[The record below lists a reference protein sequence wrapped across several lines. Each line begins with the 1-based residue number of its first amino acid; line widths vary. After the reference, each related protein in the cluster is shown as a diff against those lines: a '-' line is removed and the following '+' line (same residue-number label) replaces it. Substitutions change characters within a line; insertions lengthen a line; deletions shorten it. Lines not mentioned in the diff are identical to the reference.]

1 MFKRI
6 VVLFVVFLLAGCGSI
21 KSGKISCS
29 DKDVVLDYDNSILID
44 VRTDS
49 EYKAGHLDG
58 AINIPYEDIVKG
70 VSKLDNV
77 DFDTHIIVY
86 CKSGGRS
93 GQAFDSLK
101 DAGYNNVYDLG
112 AMSKCS

>member
-1 MFKRI
+1 MFKKI
-6 VVLFVVFLLAGCGSI
+6 FVLFSIFLLVGCGI

-49 EYKAGHLDG
+49 EFKSGHLDG

-70 VSKLDNV
+70 VSKLDGVNS
-77 DFDTHIIVY
+77 DTLIV
-86 CKSGGRS
+86 KVEEEVARH
-93 GQAFDSLK
+93 LT
-101 DAGYNNVYDLG
+101 L
-112 AMSKCS
+112 